1 MAEVR
6 DHPPYS
12 YRDDPSVP
20 EFPDD
25 GPVLFVDGDCTLC
38 SVWARFVARHDRAGR
53 FRLCAVQ
60 TPLGRAVMTHF
71 GLDPDDPE
79 SWLCLHEGRATEGME
94 GIATA
99 CRLLGGWVRGVAVL
113 VMLPPAPVRNWL
125 YRRIARNRYRV
136 LGRTD
141 LCALPDEALR
151 ARLIG

>member
-1 MAEVR
+1 MKSTDR
-6 DHPPYS
+6 DPYA
-12 YRDDPSVP
+12 YRDDPAVP

-38 SVWARFVARHDRAGR
+38 SIWARFVARHDRAGA

-71 GLDPDDPE
+71 GLDPDNPE
-79 SWLCLHEGRATEGME
+79 SWLCLHRGRGYEGME
-94 GIATA
+94 GIRVATGIM
-99 CRLLGGWVRGVAVL
+99 GGWPALIGRL
-113 VMLPPAPVRNWL
+113 VMLPPAPVRRWL
-125 YRRIARNRYRV
+125 YARMARNRYRL

-141 LCALPDEALR
+141 LCALPDERLR